1 VFTSFFSSAF
11 SSAATG
17 ARLSLLQ
24 VSAAGILWGTAGVV
38 VQVVAERTGLG
49 ALAIGFYR
57 LAAAA
62 GVLLLIGLPARRRI
76 WAAFR
81 AAPLAV
87 IVAGVGLAAYQGL
100 YFVAVRLGGVSIAT
114 VVSLG
119 IAPVLLS
126 AWETLRTRQRP
137 STATL
142 TASAAAIIGLV
153 LIAGATME
161 PGASTAAGFGLL
173 AAIGSGIVYA
183 ASTAISRHTTQG
195 VEPLTLTTLSC
206 TVGAISILP
215 LAAAE
220 GLAFTPEAG
229 PIALLI
235 YAGAITTALAYAL
248 FYTGLRRISG
258 SVAVVVTLLEPLTAA
273 LLAVI
278 LINEPLGVTTV
289 IGGLLLL
296 GAVAALYLDAGD
308 TPEHPAPGPLPA
320 NPTAADLLSSNP
332 TAAGLLPTGPTA
344 AGLLPTGPLPTD
356 PTADLL
362 PTDPTA
368 DLLPADLLP
377 ADPTADLLPA
387 DPTVGLLPAD
397 RTAGLIPVDLPP
409 VGLIPTDPTAAT
421 GSADGSGAS
430 DRDSETD
437 ATPDGRT
444 PAHN

>member
-11 SSAATG
+11 SSAAAG

-220 GLAFTPEAG
+220 GLAFTPETG

-320 NPTAADLLSSNP
+320 NPTAADLLSAN
-332 TAAGLLPTGPTA
+332 PTA

-397 RTAGLIPVDLPP
+397 RTAGLIPVGLPP
-409 VGLIPTDPTAAT
+409 VGPLPPTDPTAAA

>member
-11 SSAATG
+11 SSASAG

-38 VQVVAERTGLG
+38 VQVVAEQTGLE

-57 LAAAA
+57 LAAASA
-62 GVLLLIGLPARRRI
+62 VMLLIGFPARRRI

-87 IVAGVGLAAYQGL
+87 TTAGVGLAAYQGL
-100 YFVAVRLGGVSIAT
+100 YFLAVRLGGVSIAT

-142 TASAAAIIGLV
+142 AASAAAIIGLL
-153 LIAGATME
+153 LIGGATME
-161 PGASTAAGFGLL
+161 PGASTAAGLGLL
-173 AAIGSGIVYA
+173 AAIGSGVVYA
-183 ASTAISRHTTQG
+183 ASTAISRHTMQG

-206 TVGAISILP
+206 TIGAIAILP

-220 GLAFTPEAG
+220 GLAFTPEAS
-229 PIALLI
+229 PIALLV

-273 LLAVI
+273 VLAVL
-278 LINEPLGVTTV
+278 LINEPLGLTTV
-289 IGGLLLL
+289 IGGVLLL
-296 GAVAALYLDAGD
+296 GAVAALYLDAGG
-308 TPEHPAPGPLPA
+308 TSERPAPEP
-320 NPTAADLLSSNP
+320 
-332 TAAGLLPTGPTA
+332 
-344 AGLLPTGPLPTD
+344 
-356 PTADLL
+356 
-362 PTDPTA
+362 
-368 DLLPADLLP
+368 LP
-377 ADPTADLLPA
+377 ADPII
-387 DPTVGLLPAD
+387 V
-397 RTAGLIPVDLPP
+397 
-409 VGLIPTDPTAAT
+409 T
-421 GSADGSGAS
+421 GSPDQDSGTGS
-430 DRDSETD
+430 
-437 ATPDGRT
+437 TPGSGRT
-444 PAHN
+444 PAHH

>member
-320 NPTAADLLSSNP
+320 NPTAA
-332 TAAGLLPTGPTA
+332 GLLPTGPTPT
-344 AGLLPTGPLPTD
+344 GLLPTGPLPTD

-397 RTAGLIPVDLPP
+397 RTAGLIPVGLPP